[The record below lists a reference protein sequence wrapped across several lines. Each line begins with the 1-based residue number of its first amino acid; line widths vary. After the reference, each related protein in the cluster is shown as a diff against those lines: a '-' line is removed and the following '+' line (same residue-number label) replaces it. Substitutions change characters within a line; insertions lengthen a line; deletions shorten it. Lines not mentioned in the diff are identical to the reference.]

1 MVDFIS
7 ENETIEESEETR
19 IAFGATED
27 GFKAIQ
33 YLVEDKKWFEGER
46 DAFRVALAYG
56 AAKKITPTVGGKYKT
71 KWNIG
76 TLEQSGRIRTLLIEA
91 GFTKN
96 PYTLVN
102 AIGDASLREIYEKA
116 KAGHTL
122 SSILFDS

>member
-1 MVDFIS
+1 MADFIIG
-7 ENETIEESEETR
+7 NESIDESEETR
-19 IAFGATED
+19 TNFGATEE
-27 GFKAIQ
+27 GFRAIQ

-46 DAFRVALAYG
+46 DAFRAALAYG

-91 GFTKN
+91 GFTKD

-102 AIGDASLREIYEKA
+102 AIGDAALREIYEKA
-116 KAGHTL
+116 KAGYTL

>member
-1 MVDFIS
+1 MVDFTP
-7 ENETIEESEETR
+7 ENESIEESEETR
-19 IAFGATED
+19 TNFGATED

-46 DAFRVALAYG
+46 DAFRAALAYG
-56 AAKKITPTVGGKYKT
+56 AAKKITPTVGGRYKT

-91 GFTKN
+91 GYTKD

-102 AIGDASLREIYEKA
+102 AIGDAALREIYEKA
-116 KAGHTL
+116 KAGYTL